1 MTESLHKIHTNTV
14 VTQENMFDKQ
24 LEYYKE
30 RDKNNNKNQINM
42 VKNQADMVKAFTKLT
57 KVMSIVYAHASNI

>member
-1 MTESLHKIHTNTV
+1 V